1 MKKLTNPYA
10 RDVSSSSANKIHLPS
25 ESDLKTRT
33 KSIFKLLESLVGSVW
48 WRCEAVEVARVDK
61 FVRQTLYVTSLR

>member
-33 KSIFKLLESLVGSVW
+33 KSIFKLLESLVGSV
-48 WRCEAVEVARVDK
+48 
-61 FVRQTLYVTSLR
+61 